1 MCHQVAG
8 GLGKQYLPTVP
19 GAHDAGSTMHIQAN
33 IALGGELRL
42 TSVQPYTYTHCCT
55 LRPGMAGKS
64 ALSIGC
70 CGDSISSAGEDDEE
84 GVTLGVDLLPEIHA
98 ERHTQ
103 ELAALREQVWVGNT
117 QLLEQVCGSLDIRE
131 EQCDCSGRQVTHIKT
146 PLCPSITTL
155 TRQPLQRE
163 MATPLAS
170 SQSEPEPHHPI
181 YQSRLIG
188 ITDMHWMQ
196 TDLFYELLNDRARF
210 PFRAAV
216 EEVCLYT
223 IIEWVSEVL
232 PAVDIEGSINVGMRC
247 VGLKGCHAIHWT
259 TAQLIRRIDDNFV
272 VKLGSMRDNRLLY
285 NRAWNGKEHHIGT
298 LQGLSQ

>member
-84 GVTLGVDLLPEIHA
+84 CVTLGVDLLPEIHA

-103 ELAALREQVWVGNT
+103 ELAALRQQVCVGIT

-131 EQCDCSGRQVTHIKT
+131 EQCDCSGRQVTHIKY
-146 PLCPSITTL
+146 LFVIQLYHQGFRVKQNNAS
-155 TRQPLQRE
+155 RQW
-163 MATPLAS
+163 
-170 SQSEPEPHHPI
+170 H
-181 YQSRLIG
+181 
-188 ITDMHWMQ
+188 
-196 TDLFYELLNDRARF
+196 RF
-210 PFRAAV
+210 PLH
-216 EEVCLYT
+216 C
-223 IIEWVSEVL
+223 S
-232 PAVDIEGSINVGMRC
+232 SHSNVPDT
-247 VGLKGCHAIHWT
+247 LKDAPHSNDH
-259 TAQLIRRIDDNFV
+259 
-272 VKLGSMRDNRLLY
+272 Y
-285 NRAWNGKEHHIGT
+285 
-298 LQGLSQ
+298 